1 MNALNLLAFDMGA
14 SSGRAMLGRFDGT
27 KIQLQP
33 VHSFPNGPVGITGH
47 YYWDTLRLFSEIRE
61 GIAAGHRETGGSLAG
76 IGIDTWGVDFGL
88 LDADGELLGNPFYY
102 RDERT
107 SGMLDEAFKRMP
119 KDQIFN
125 WTGLAFQPF
134 NTLYQLLAMK
144 LQKPH
149 LLEQAATLLF
159 MPDLLAYFLTG
170 EKATEYTDATTSQLT
185 DARTRSWSADIRQ
198 AMEFPGQLF
207 TLIQEPGTVRGRLL
221 PALSEE
227 LKTDRSPVV
236 AVASHD
242 TASAVVAVPTEGDN
256 SAYLSSGTWS
266 LLGVETDDPVLSR
279 SVLEWNLT
287 NEGGFGGKFLLLRN
301 VMGLWIVQECKRVW
315 DGEAGAVG
323 FDELVELGRRS
334 KPFTALID
342 PDDALFYGRGNMPLQ
357 IQEYCA
363 KTGQSAPQT
372 HGEVV
377 RTVCESL
384 ALRYRWTVEKLE
396 SVTGKKIQTL
406 SIVGGGVRNALL
418 NQFTANALNRT
429 VIGGYAEATALG
441 NLLVQAHALG
451 ELAGL
456 ADIRQVARA
465 SFPTTRYEPAES
477 QAWDDAYQRFLK
489 LLKAS
494 PA

>member
-1 MNALNLLAFDMGA
+1 MTALNLLAFDLGA
-14 SSGRAMLGRFDGT
+14 SSGRAMLGKFDGT
-27 KIQLQP
+27 RIQIQP
-33 VHSFPNGPVGITGH
+33 VHTFPNGPVALAGH
-47 YYWDTLRLFSEIRE
+47 YYWDTLRLFSEIRD
-61 GIAAGHRETGGSLAG
+61 GIAAGYRETEGSLQG

-88 LDADGELLGNPFYY
+88 LDVDGELLGNPYYY

-107 SGMLDEAFKRMP
+107 SGMFEKAFKRMP
-119 KDQIFN
+119 KDQIFG

-159 MPDLLAYFLTG
+159 MPDLLEYFLTG

-185 DARTRSWSADIRQ
+185 DPRTRSWSPEIRQ

-207 TLIQEPGTVRGRLL
+207 TLIQEPGTVRGKLL
-221 PALSEE
+221 PGLSAE
-227 LKTDRSPVV
+227 LKTDRIPVI

-242 TASAVVAVPTEGDN
+242 TASAVVAVPIEGDDT
-256 SAYLSSGTWS
+256 AYLSSGTWS

-287 NEGGFGGKFLLLRN
+287 NEGGFGGKYLLLRN

-315 DGEAGAVG
+315 DGESAAVG
-323 FDELVELGRRS
+323 FDELVELGRKS

-342 PDDALFYGRGNMPLQ
+342 PDDSLFYGRGDMPRQ
-357 IQEYCA
+357 IEEYCSR
-363 KTGQSAPQT
+363 TGQQVPRTQ
-372 HGEVV
+372 GEMV
-377 RTVCESL
+377 RTIYESL

-396 SVTGKKIQTL
+396 SVTGKKIRTL
-406 SIVGGGVRNALL
+406 FIMGGGVRNVLL
-418 NQFTANALNRT
+418 NQFTANALNRP

-441 NLLVQAHALG
+441 NLLVQAQALG

-456 ADIRQVARA
+456 SDIRQVARE
-465 SFPTTRYEPAES
+465 SFPTTTYEPAES

-489 LLKAS
+489 LLASS